1 MVVPVREVVNKH
13 CSFFLAFSTNPTITS
28 YLSNIEMCGI
38 NDSKLREHSA
48 ISNKCSSR
56 EFSIFLS
63 ISSISYHRK
72 MEINNEHPKED
83 STNSVDSSQPFYAE
97 IAKIDDLVSLATD
110 KEIASNSQCVNNK
123 VPALNKVPKLHSK
136 GKGK

>member
-1 MVVPVREVVNKH
+1 
-13 CSFFLAFSTNPTITS
+13 
-28 YLSNIEMCGI
+28 
-38 NDSKLREHSA
+38 
-48 ISNKCSSR
+48 
-56 EFSIFLS
+56 
-63 ISSISYHRK
+63 

-136 GKGK
+136 GKGKWIKSSKPISSEHISNNVYNMQIPYNINQAVNLKS